1 MKLTKAVIHTLVI
14 FVVLS
19 LVIQPISSTN
29 AQVSDERKKAED
41 TSKKIQAEL
50 DKAKSTLKI
59 TKNAWK
65 IAKNV
70 TDDAKDA
77 FNQNKSDKNLDAIKQ
92 AKIAENAAYQIYQ
105 KALKSVQNFTIK
117 LENSKSVDKAT
128 KNVKNDSASAENENR
143 IKSKEITK
151 KIQEDLDKEKVKLVN
166 AKQAWIDAKDAKD
179 DAIDAFKQNPTESNL
194 FALNQAKQAEAKA
207 YQNYKDVLVKV
218 QAFKPDI
225 TPDVIEKA
233 EKSTDDSTVD
243 SKSDERKK
251 AENETIKIT
260 NKIQIQLDTAK
271 STLQSA
277 ALTLDNSKINKEI
290 ARQNFIQNPTEDN
303 LSELNQAKQDEAF
316 ALFFYHKALND
327 VKFYKAK
334 LVDFS

>member
-1 MKLTKAVIHTLVI
+1 LKLTKAVIHTLVI

-19 LVIQPISSTN
+19 LVIQPISLTN

-41 TSKKIQAEL
+41 TSKKIQVEL

-65 IAKNV
+65 IAKNT

-77 FNQNKSDKNLDAIKQ
+77 FSQNKSDKNLEAIKQ
-92 AKIAENAAYQIYQ
+92 AKISENTAYQIYQ
-105 KALKSVQNFTIK
+105 KALKDVLNFTIK

-128 KNVKNDSASAENENR
+128 KDVKNDSASAENENR
-143 IKSKEITK
+143 IKSKETTK
-151 KIQEDLDKEKVKLVN
+151 KIQVDVDKEKVKLAN
-166 AKQAWIDAKDAKD
+166 AKQAWIDAKNATDNVE
-179 DAIDAFKQNPTESNL
+179 DAFKQNPTESNL
-194 FALNQAKQAEAKA
+194 FALNQAKQSEAKA
-207 YQNYKDVLVKV
+207 YQNYKNVLVKV

-251 AENETIKIT
+251 KEARIYNGLKTISLT
-260 NKIQIQLDTAK
+260 SGAGK
-271 STLQSA
+271 SGQPLV
-277 ALTLDNSKINKEI
+277 KE
-290 ARQNFIQNPTEDN
+290 
-303 LSELNQAKQDEAF
+303 
-316 ALFFYHKALND
+316 
-327 VKFYKAK
+327 
-334 LVDFS
+334 

>member
-29 AQVSDERKKAED
+29 AQVSDERKKAEA

-65 IAKNV
+65 VAKNA

-105 KALKSVQNFTIK
+105 KALKDVQNFTIK
-117 LENSKSVDKAT
+117 LEKSKSVDKAT
-128 KNVKNDSASAENENR
+128 KDDSASAENENR

-151 KIQEDLDKEKVKLVN
+151 KIQEDLDKEKVKLAN

-207 YQNYKDVLVKV
+207 YQNYKNVLVKV

-225 TPDVIEKA
+225 TPDIIEKA

-303 LSELNQAKQDEAF
+303 LSDLNQAKQDEAF

>member
-1 MKLTKAVIHTLVI
+1 LKLTKAVIHTLVI

-41 TSKKIQAEL
+41 ISKKIQAEL

-77 FNQNKSDKNLDAIKQ
+77 FKQNKSAKNLDAIKQ

-105 KALKSVQNFTIK
+105 KALKDVLNFTIK
-117 LENSKSVDKAT
+117 LENSKSTDKAT
-128 KNVKNDSASAENENR
+128 KNDAFPSAPNENR

-151 KIQEDLDKEKVKLVN
+151 KIQEDLDKEKVKLAN
-166 AKQAWIDAKDAKD
+166 AKQAWIDAKNATDNVE
-179 DAIDAFKQNPTESNL
+179 DAFKQNPTESNL

-207 YQNYKDVLVKV
+207 YQNYKNVLVKV

-251 AENETIKIT
+251 AEDETIKIT
-260 NKIQIQLDTAK
+260 NKIQIQLNMAE
-271 STLQSA
+271 STLK
-277 ALTLDNSKINKEI
+277 NSIQTWNSTKVTKDF
-290 ARQNFIQNPTEDN
+290 ARQIYYQNPTVEN
-303 LSELNQAKQDEAF
+303 LETLNQAKQDEAF

>member
-1 MKLTKAVIHTLVI
+1 MKLTKVVIHTLVI

-77 FNQNKSDKNLDAIKQ
+77 FKQNKSAKNLDAIKQ
-92 AKIAENAAYQIYQ
+92 AKISENTAYQIYQ
-105 KALKSVQNFTIK
+105 KALKDVLNFTIK
-117 LENSKSVDKAT
+117 LENSKSTDKAT
-128 KNVKNDSASAENENR
+128 KNDAFPSAPNENR

-151 KIQEDLDKEKVKLVN
+151 KIQEDLDKEKVKLAN
-166 AKQAWIDAKDAKD
+166 AKQAWIDAKNATDNVE
-179 DAIDAFKQNPTESNL
+179 DAFKQNPTESNL

-207 YQNYKDVLVKV
+207 YQNYKNVLVKV

-251 AENETIKIT
+251 TEDETIKIT
-260 NKIQIQLDTAK
+260 NKIQIQLNMAESTFKNAK
-271 STLQSA
+271 QTWNSTKV
-277 ALTLDNSKINKEI
+277 TKDF
-290 ARQNFIQNPTEDN
+290 ARQIYYQNPTVEN
-303 LSELNQAKQDEAF
+303 LETLNQAKQDEAF

>member
-1 MKLTKAVIHTLVI
+1 LKLTKAVIHTLVI

-19 LVIQPISSTN
+19 LVIQPISWTN
-29 AQVSDERKKAED
+29 AQVTDERKKAED

-65 IAKNV
+65 VTKNA

-77 FNQNKSDKNLDAIKQ
+77 FKQNKSDKNLDAIKQ

-105 KALKSVQNFTIK
+105 KALKNVQNFTIK
-117 LENSKSVDKAT
+117 LDNSKSVDKAT
-128 KNVKNDSASAENENR
+128 KEDSASAENENR

-151 KIQEDLDKEKVKLVN
+151 KIQEDLDKEKVKLAN
-166 AKQAWIDAKDAKD
+166 AKQAWIDTKDATDDAKDAF
-179 DAIDAFKQNPTESNL
+179 IQNSTENNL
-194 FALNQAKQAEAKA
+194 SVLNQTKQDEAKA
-207 YQNYKDVLVKV
+207 YQNYKNVLVKV

-225 TPDVIEKA
+225 TPDIIEKA
-233 EKSTDDSTVD
+233 EKSTEQSKAD
-243 SKSDERKK
+243 SKSEERKK
-251 AENETIKIT
+251 AEDLTIKIT
-260 NKIQIQLDTAK
+260 QKIQAQLDTAK
-271 STLQSA
+271 STLQST
-277 ALTLDNSKINKEI
+277 ALTLDNSKINKEV
-290 ARQNFIQNPTEDN
+290 ARQNFIQNPTENN
-303 LSELNQAKQDEAF
+303 LSILNQAKQDEAF

>member
-41 TSKKIQAEL
+41 VSKKIQVEL

-77 FNQNKSDKNLDAIKQ
+77 F
-92 AKIAENAAYQIYQ
+92 
-105 KALKSVQNFTIK
+105 
-117 LENSKSVDKAT
+117 
-128 KNVKNDSASAENENR
+128 
-143 IKSKEITK
+143 
-151 KIQEDLDKEKVKLVN
+151 
-166 AKQAWIDAKDAKD
+166 
-179 DAIDAFKQNPTESNL
+179 KQNPTESNL

-207 YQNYKDVLVKV
+207 YQNYKNVLVKV

-251 AENETIKIT
+251 AEGETIKIT

>member
-1 MKLTKAVIHTLVI
+1 MKLTKTVIHTLVI

-29 AQVSDERKKAED
+29 AQVTDERKKAED
-41 TSKKIQAEL
+41 ASKKIQIEL

-65 IAKNV
+65 DAKNA

-92 AKIAENAAYQIYQ
+92 AKIAENTAYQIYQ
-105 KALKSVQNFTIK
+105 KALKDVQNFTIK
-117 LENSKSVDKAT
+117 LENSKSIDKAT
-128 KNVKNDSASAENENR
+128 KDDSASAENENR

-151 KIQEDLDKEKVKLVN
+151 KIQEDLDKEKVKLAN
-166 AKQAWIDAKDAKD
+166 AKQAWIDAKDVTDDAKD
-179 DAIDAFKQNPTESNL
+179 TFIQNSTEDNL
-194 FALNQAKQAEAKA
+194 SILNQAKQDEAKA
-207 YQNYKDVLVKV
+207 YQNYKNVLVKV

-233 EKSTDDSTVD
+233 EKSTEQSKAD
-243 SKSDERKK
+243 SKSEERKK
-251 AENETIKIT
+251 AEDVTIKIT
-260 NKIQIQLDTAK
+260 QKIQAQLDTAK
-271 STLQSA
+271 STLQST
-277 ALTLDNSKINKEI
+277 ALTLDNSKINKEV

-303 LSELNQAKQDEAF
+303 LSDLNQAKQDEAF

>member
-1 MKLTKAVIHTLVI
+1 LKLTKTVIHTLVI

-65 IAKNV
+65 VAKNA

-92 AKIAENAAYQIYQ
+92 AKIAENVAYQIYQ
-105 KALKSVQNFTIK
+105 KALKDVQNFTIK
-117 LENSKSVDKAT
+117 LQNSKSVDKAT
-128 KNVKNDSASAENENR
+128 KDVKNDSASAENENR

-151 KIQEDLDKEKVKLVN
+151 KIQGDLDKEKVKLAN
-166 AKQAWIDAKDAKD
+166 AKQAWIDAKNATDNVED
-179 DAIDAFKQNPTESNL
+179 VFKQNPTESNL
-194 FALNQAKQAEAKA
+194 FALNQEKQAEAKA
-207 YQNYKDVLVKV
+207 YQNYKNVLVKV

-251 AENETIKIT
+251 TEDETIKIT
-260 NKIQIQLDTAK
+260 NKIQIQLNMAE
-271 STLQSA
+271 STLK
-277 ALTLDNSKINKEI
+277 NSIQTWNSTKVTKDL
-290 ARQNFIQNPTEDN
+290 ARQSYYQNPTVEN
-303 LSELNQAKQDEAF
+303 LETLNQAKQDEAF